1 MQFVLDLL
9 VAPADLARMPCFSHF
24 QVLHFGLLG
33 FYAQIYICLYFP
45 PNLRPLSMGGLLSIH
60 LYLRS
65 AIMSISNIFV
75 GFLFR
80 FSTFQLA
87 CGKSIRSWQS

>member
-1 MQFVLDLL
+1 
-9 VAPADLARMPCFSHF
+9 
-24 QVLHFGLLG
+24 
-33 FYAQIYICLYFP
+33 
-45 PNLRPLSMGGLLSIH
+45 
-60 LYLRS
+60 
-65 AIMSISNIFV
+65 MSISNIFV